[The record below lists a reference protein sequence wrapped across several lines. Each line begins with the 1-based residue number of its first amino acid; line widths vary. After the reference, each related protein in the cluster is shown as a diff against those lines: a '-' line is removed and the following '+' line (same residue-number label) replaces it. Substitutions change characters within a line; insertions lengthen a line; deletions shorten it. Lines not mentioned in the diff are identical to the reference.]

1 MIAQPSPSVASDV
14 RIAPRPWK
22 RIALAVLVAHVLALL
37 GANWWLPSW
46 WDERSSTMTDAVAV
60 RVLASP
66 ASVMPAVSAPVPPLP
81 VTPALQSAQDLPAA
95 DTPPETIAEMA
106 PARDIASRTPTL
118 DELPKVGG
126 VALNAF
132 WGDHTSGM
140 AIGKGSIEVSFPAE
154 GRYEIRLMTE
164 AVGWAKVFANKPF
177 FAQTTGSI
185 GPGGLRPERYVHQ
198 SPRGKEEVSTFDYE
212 KKKVSYSSLKEP
224 LPLVKGIQ
232 DRLSFMIQ
240 LAWMMKVNPERFS
253 LGEFVTIPMAGR
265 NKVEDVAFLVLS
277 DADVV
282 LPGGVLVPAVHLS
295 SYRKAD
301 RFSGQID
308 VWLDKTDRLLP
319 VRIRFEE
326 SRGQVLDLL
335 TARQ

>member
-1 MIAQPSPSVASDV
+1 MIAQSSPFVPSAV

-22 RIALAVLVAHVLALL
+22 RIALAVLVVHVLALL
-37 GANWWLPSW
+37 GANVWLPTW
-46 WDERSSTMTDAVAV
+46 WDEHSSTATDAVAV
-60 RVLASP
+60 RVLVPSAP
-66 ASVMPAVSAPVPPLP
+66 VMPAVSARVPPSP
-81 VTPALQSAQDLPAA
+81 IMPALQSAQDLPAA
-95 DTPPETIAEMA
+95 DMSPEAIAETA
-106 PARDIASRTPTL
+106 PPKDIASRTPTR
-118 DELPKVGG
+118 DELPKTGG

-132 WGDHTSGM
+132 WGDHTAGM
-140 AIGKGSIEVSFPAE
+140 AIGKGSIEVSFPGE
-154 GRYEIRLMTE
+154 GRYEIRLVTE
-164 AVGWAKVFANKPF
+164 AVGWARVFASKPF

-185 GPGGLRPERYVHQ
+185 GPGGLRPERYVHK

-212 KKKVSYSSLKEP
+212 NRKVSYSSLKDP
-224 LPLVKGIQ
+224 LPLVNGIQ
-232 DRLSFMIQ
+232 DRLSFIIQ

-301 RFSGQID
+301 RFIGQID